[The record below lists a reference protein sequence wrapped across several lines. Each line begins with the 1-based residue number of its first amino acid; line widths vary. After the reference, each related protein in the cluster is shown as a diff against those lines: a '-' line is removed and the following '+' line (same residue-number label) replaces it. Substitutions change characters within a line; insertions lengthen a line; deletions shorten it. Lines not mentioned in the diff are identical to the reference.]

1 MENNTKLTGWA
12 NEPTVDNLKQD
23 LNNCKA
29 SYSHQIAIIDKYMA
43 ELRADNLKPR
53 RDRTRSTVQPK
64 LIRKQAEW
72 RYAAL
77 SEPFLS
83 ESNIF
88 RINPVTYEDN
98 YSAKQNE
105 LVLNYQF
112 NTQINKIKFIDD
124 YIRAAVDCGT
134 ALIRVGWEE
143 LQDTVDVP
151 SPVYQAR
158 PVDPDNELDLARF
171 NRVKKAFTDTITQAN
186 IPTYWV
192 ECIKRAVQ
200 EEQAREQQVFA
211 QVQQQIT
218 AYQGKGLP
226 PEQMEQIQQELMQ
239 QAQQQLEQMPPIAY
253 IPEHVNTEYVS
264 VSKTINRPTAEICY
278 YKDIYVDPCCE
289 GNLDKA
295 EFIIYKFTF
304 Q

>member
-134 ALIRVGWEE
+134 AIIRVGWEE

-192 ECIKRAVQ
+192 DCIKRAVQ
-200 EEQAREQQVFA
+200 E
-211 QVQQQIT
+211 
-218 AYQGKGLP
+218 
-226 PEQMEQIQQELMQ
+226 
-239 QAQQQLEQMPPIAY
+239 
-253 IPEHVNTEYVS
+253 
-264 VSKTINRPTAEICY
+264 
-278 YKDIYVDPCCE
+278 
-289 GNLDKA
+289 
-295 EFIIYKFTF
+295 
-304 Q
+304 